1 MSVLMLYQQL
11 SNCDRDHVAHKA
23 QICYQILCRK
33 VCVFNETT
41 VLLVT
46 DSSGVVCLALEGWEP
61 LS

>member
-1 MSVLMLYQQL
+1 MLPAAAWRTH
-11 SNCDRDHVAHKA
+11 CHV
-23 QICYQILCRK
+23 K